1 MITFFL
7 LTVTVAKRSSSTQ
20 HWKGPHLCPIG
31 SVGCSTEHEVLGTEL
46 SLPATQVSR
55 VALEAQTPALLRIL
69 RAAPALDHVF
79 PFLLTLARI
88 RFCGL

>member
-20 HWKGPHLCPIG
+20 HWKGPHLCPIS
-31 SVGCSTEHEVLGTEL
+31 SVGCSTEWEVLGTEL
-46 SLPATQVSR
+46 SLPERQVCR
-55 VALEAQTPALLRIL
+55 VALEAQTRALLRIL
-69 RAAPALDHVF
+69 RAVPALHHVF
-79 PFLLTLARI
+79 PFLLTLART